1 MRCITLRRDD
11 GTDTR
16 VGTMLQQTQS
26 HEKFSSRAPL
36 SALAKVRQAKPNC
49 QSFCMQEIGMQR
61 SLCLADWAAR
71 P

>member
-1 MRCITLRRDD
+1 
-11 GTDTR
+11 
-16 VGTMLQQTQS
+16 MLQQAQS